1 MGRTR
6 AGGDLRGGFRQG
18 TVQEF
23 CGLSD
28 AEMAEIDARIDAEQ
42 AAKRLKVALGRC
54 VLEKRQQQGV
64 SPTELARRIG
74 ASRARIGA
82 IEGGW
87 ASFDLIMRALLALG
101 LSQLEIAEI
110 VRNAG

>member
-1 MGRTR
+1 MR

-28 AEMAEIDARIDAEQ
+28 EEMAEIDAAIDGEQ
-42 AAKRLKVALGRC
+42 AAKRLKVRLGRC
-54 VLEKRQQQGV
+54 VREQRAQQEVKRA
-64 SPTELARRIG
+64 ELARRINVSP
-74 ASRARIGA
+74 SRITA

-87 ASFDLIMRALLALG
+87 ASLDLIVRALFALG
-101 LSQLEIAEI
+101 VSEREIGDT
-110 VRNAG
+110 VGRPD